1 MATALE
7 IKQQIEQ
14 LQKQF
19 IEQRALELSD
29 VISDMKEKIKTYEL
43 TAEDL
48 GFYMQAPVVQTIVQP
63 AAAHAEVK
71 QRKKV
76 EPKYAH
82 PKNPDLT
89 WSSRGIKPGWLYA
102 GIASGEFT
110 LEDCLIVKQGSEEAP
125 VAPVEEV
132 KAEELVQTVQEEVK
146 EVVEAPIEFIAEA
159 TTIEQPEET
168 KEEKKKK
175 RFFNV

>member
-48 GFYMQAPVVQTIVQP
+48 GFYMQAPVVQNIVQP
-63 AAAHAEVK
+63 AAATTEKK
-71 QRKKV
+71 QRKEV
-76 EPKYAH
+76 AIKYMH
-82 PKNPDLT
+82 QKNEELT
-89 WSSRGIKPGWLYA
+89 WTGRGIQPKWMSV
-102 GIASGEFT
+102 GISAGEFT
-110 LEDCLIVKQGSEEAP
+110 MEDCLIVKQGSDESP

-132 KAEELVQTVQEEVK
+132 KAEEVVQTVQKEVK

-159 TTIEQPEET
+159 TTVEQPEET